1 MKEIDFS
8 KLHHAY
14 LVVGEAAH
22 VESAL
27 HQAFSEQGLKLVGS
41 PDYFVFKGET
51 FGIEEAREVSA
62 LALRRAFLER
72 KVFYLASQTLT
83 LEAQNALL
91 KTFEEPIAH
100 THFFL
105 VVPSLESVIPTLRS
119 RMRVIRHTSTPALD
133 SAQNFLIGTL
143 KERLSFTKRFLDKEA
158 NLTQFLDELL
168 LLMHEKGVGTTY
180 LASVSELRESS
191 RQRGS
196 SPRLILEHL
205 SLVL

>member
-8 KLHHAY
+8 NLHHAY
-14 LVVGEAAH
+14 LVVGEPAH
-22 VESAL
+22 VEVAL
-27 HQAFSEQGLKLVGS
+27 HQFFSEQGAKLIGS
-41 PDYFVFKGET
+41 PDYFAFKEET
-51 FGIEEAREVSA
+51 FGIEEARGLSA
-62 LALRRAFLER
+62 WASRRAFGER
-72 KVFYLASQTLT
+72 KIFFLAPQTLT

-105 VVPSLESVIPTLRS
+105 VVPTLETAIPTLRS
-119 RMRVIRHTSTPALD
+119 RMRVIEHRFTRVLDPAL
-133 SAQNFLIGTL
+133 NFLTGNL
-143 KERLSFTKRFLDKEA
+143 KERLNFTKRFIEKEE

-168 LLMHEKGVGTTY
+168 LIMREKGVTVVP
-180 LASVSELRESS
+180 LALVSEMRQLS

-196 SPRLILEHL
+196 SSRLILEHL